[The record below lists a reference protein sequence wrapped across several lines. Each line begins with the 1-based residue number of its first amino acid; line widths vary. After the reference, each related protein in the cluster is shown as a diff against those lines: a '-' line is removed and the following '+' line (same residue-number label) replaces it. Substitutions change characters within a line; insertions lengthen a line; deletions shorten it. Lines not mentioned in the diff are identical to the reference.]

1 MIKLQDIL
9 NEQEFKAKS
18 KETGRVVVFKSK
30 ENMEKAFKAGTAEP
44 LDKKKMSGKDD
55 KVKGQDMFA
64 KDIEKKKPM
73 KSVRKDTIS
82 RRHEDTK
89 ETLDDLRDEYQEAKE
104 MGDREEMDK
113 IGRMHNLYKNHAI
126 AQELTLDV
134 IETQG
139 DFNIDKLKEVVTGGP
154 EKTSHKDFEKAISEI
169 SDLIAEMKTDKESY
183 DKSEVKKLRN
193 LIEHLK
199 SVRDI
204 QKWVKEDN
212 EESDRDDQM
221 FQPTDIRDVKEN
233 TMKLKSLLKETKV
246 WERKFGEPLPT
257 LNSVMEKHQ
266 QNQLNESPI
275 SVLKPAR
282 VEKKS
287 IVYGYITL
295 QPYYNQI
302 RKTWKEL
309 KSLLDRIDYVAIDF
323 DDRNESL
330 KAVTDLP
337 GWRDPFI
344 REPMIKSFR
353 NFTKFV
359 NNPKNM
365 KEPERVQNAIKKNIR
380 QSALPK
386 WIQLTNLYKQY
397 LKFNNKKV
405 SSVFPATKGK
415 KIGQKRIGD
424 FGGFTLTENVHK
436 LFTNQSGFTQT
447 NMRDAFEQ
455 MDWLIKNRYKKMIV
469 QGPRD

>member
-1 MIKLQDIL
+1 MPKV
-9 NEQEFKAKS
+9 FKAKS
-18 KETGRVVVFKSK
+18 KETGRVVVYKSK
-30 ENMEKAFKAGTAEP
+30 ENMDKAIKAGTAEP
-44 LDKKKMSGKDD
+44 LDKNKMSGKAD
-55 KVKGQDMFA
+55 KVKGQDMFS

-73 KSVRKDTIS
+73 KSVRKDTIV
-82 RRHEDTK
+82 RRE
-89 ETLDDLRDEYQEAKE
+89 EEQRDILNDIRSEYQEAKE
-104 MGDREEMDK
+104 MGDEEEMEK
-113 IGRMHNLYKNHAI
+113 ISRLYMLHQHHNS
-126 AQELTLDV
+126 AQKLTLDA

-139 DFNIDKLKEVVTGGP
+139 DFNIDKVKEVVTGTP
-154 EKTSHKDFEKAISEI
+154 EKTSHKDFDEAISEI
-169 SDLIAEMKTDKESY
+169 SDLIDEIKTDDDY

-193 LIEHLK
+193 LSEHLK
-199 SVRDI
+199 KVKDI

-212 EESDRDDQM
+212 EESDRDNQII
-221 FQPTDIRDVKEN
+221 QPTDIRDVKEN

-302 RKTWKEL
+302 RKTWKDL
-309 KSLLDRIDYVAIDF
+309 KKLLDRIDYVAIDF

-330 KAVTDLP
+330 SAVTNLP
-337 GWRDPFI
+337 GWKDPFI

-365 KEPERVQNAIKKNIR
+365 REPERVQNAISKSIR

-386 WIQLTNLYKQY
+386 WIQLTKLYKQY
-397 LKFNNKKV
+397 LKFNNKKI

-424 FGGFTLTENVHK
+424 FGGFTLTEDVHK

-447 NMRDAFEQ
+447 NMRDAFES
-455 MDWLIKNRYKKMIV
+455 MDWLMKNRYKKIIV

>member
-1 MIKLQDIL
+1 MIKL
-9 NEQEFKAKS
+9 K
-18 KETGRVVVFKSK
+18 
-30 ENMEKAFKAGTAEP
+30 
-44 LDKKKMSGKDD
+44 
-55 KVKGQDMFA
+55 
-64 KDIEKKKPM
+64 
-73 KSVRKDTIS
+73 TI
-82 RRHEDTK
+82 
-89 ETLDDLRDEYQEAKE
+89 
-104 MGDREEMDK
+104 
-113 IGRMHNLYKNHAI
+113 
-126 AQELTLDV
+126 
-134 IETQG
+134 
-139 DFNIDKLKEVVTGGP
+139 LKEG
-154 EKTSHKDFEKAISEI
+154 
-169 SDLIAEMKTDKESY
+169 
-183 DKSEVKKLRN
+183 
-193 LIEHLK
+193 
-199 SVRDI
+199 
-204 QKWVKEDN
+204 
-212 EESDRDDQM
+212 
-221 FQPTDIRDVKEN
+221 
-233 TMKLKSLLKETKV
+233 KV

-257 LNSVMEKHQ
+257 LNSVMKKHQ

-302 RKTWKEL
+302 KKTWKEL

-397 LKFNNKKV
+397 LKFNNKKI
-405 SSVFPATKGK
+405 SSVFPETKGK

-424 FGGFTLTENVHK
+424 FGGFTLTEDVHK